1 MVIVS
6 AVTNLKEM
14 IQVLL
19 VSNLFYVPD
28 QIAVCF
34 DNLYFYFIK
43 TAKKPVY
50 GNIALS
56 VYKIDYTLR
65 CLKHIC

>member
-34 DNLYFYFIK
+34 DNFYFIK

-65 CLKHIC
+65 C